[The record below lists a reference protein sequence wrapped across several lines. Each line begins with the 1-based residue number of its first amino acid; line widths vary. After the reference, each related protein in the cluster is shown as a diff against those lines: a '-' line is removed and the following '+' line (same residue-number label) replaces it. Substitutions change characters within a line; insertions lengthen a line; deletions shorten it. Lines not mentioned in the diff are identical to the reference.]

1 MNIVPAPNLLPHTRT
16 IDRRKQRAAHAWIAT
31 LTAVVLLIAILSAAL
46 SIHLR
51 SSEPTDTGHMDR
63 FATDLVDLRASI
75 PPMKKQLAQLE
86 SDSRAQQL
94 ASNRIHWPSVLN
106 HVESITSELV
116 RIHAFD
122 AMIYPQAEI
131 PYIEFTLQAHTRTLS
146 QAREYLV
153 SLENTGLFDEIKMLN
168 SRKQS
173 NAEDAP
179 VNSTIRT
186 RIQPKPSTLP
196 DIQARSQAE
205 SQANQTQ
212 TAEVTP

>member
-16 IDRRKQRAAHAWIAT
+16 IERRKQRAIHAWIGALVT
-31 LTAVVLLIAILSAAL
+31 VVLLVVVPSAAL

-51 SSEPTDTGHMDR
+51 SAKPADNGQVQR
-63 FATDLVDLRASI
+63 FETDLAELRASI
-75 PPMKKQLAQLE
+75 PPMKKKVAQLE
-86 SDSRAQQL
+86 SDSRAQKI
-94 ASNRIHWPSVLN
+94 ANTRIYWPSVLN
-106 HVESITSELV
+106 HVESITSEQV

-122 AMIYPQAEI
+122 AKIFPQAEN

-153 SLENTGLFDEIKMLN
+153 SLERTGLFDEIEMLN

-186 RIQPKPSTLP
+186 RIQSNPAPMPNT
-196 DIQARSQAE
+196 QAISQPNT
-205 SQANQTQ
+205 QQ